1 MVISFLIGVIVGIII
16 ILITIAVVALGDDN
30 KKS

>member
-16 ILITIAVVALGDDN
+16 IITFAVVAMGDDN